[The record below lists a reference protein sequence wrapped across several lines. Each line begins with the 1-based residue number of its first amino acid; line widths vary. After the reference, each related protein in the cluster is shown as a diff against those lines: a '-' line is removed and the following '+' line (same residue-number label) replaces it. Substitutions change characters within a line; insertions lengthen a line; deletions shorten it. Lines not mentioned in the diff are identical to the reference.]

1 MEKWELEYLK
11 DTYPD
16 FTSYL
21 PNLTEREQFVV
32 GERLKGLLLR
42 EIAEKMSV
50 TGERVRQIEAK
61 ARRKLYKMCQQGVNH

>member
-1 MEKWELEYLK
+1 M
-11 DTYPD
+11 
-16 FTSYL
+16 SYL

-50 TGERVRQIEAK
+50 TGESK
-61 ARRKLYKMCQQGVNH
+61 ANRSQS